1 MCKFVYY
8 DGENTNIKL
17 GNACI
22 ICRIAY
28 QITIMIAYKLERTF
42 FFFGFYDFIVCL
54 CLRVYLLAMC
64 VCVAAPWVI
73 WIEQTFSESFP
84 QFAWFPFFTY
94 VPALTQFTSHSF
106 RIIYGARFF
115 LSRPFGFVNLS
126 FANAFFVCS
135 FIASVKASCV
145 QCAPSFFHSAS
156 ISVSLF
162 LNFHNFSALFA
173 DSHIYNRSSRI
184 NPMNISSNIIIHL
197 AF

>member
-1 MCKFVYY
+1 
-8 DGENTNIKL
+8 
-17 GNACI
+17 
-22 ICRIAY
+22 
-28 QITIMIAYKLERTF
+28 MIAYKLERTF